1 MGRHEYLSR
10 LALGRSPF
18 ENIDRRSDGFGMQ
31 AENGE
36 FSEPDGNAQSVNGA
50 QQYNAKGRPIN
61 PTTDLR
67 NAEMRKAQNSVLE
80 LVGVVERRER
90 SEHSNEMKF
99 RYIHHARQ
107 TILAAEHETGE
118 GIESLIQLLAAPLT
132 TWWSDCLIQ
141 RCLIG
146 LYTAKEPFASVVS
159 SMWQTLRTGG
169 LKGTY
174 SILFPGLVPYV
185 AYVIA
190 RMCSEALAEDV
201 IRRMSERV
209 LRQALPIRHR
219 KRMLHVLELIEAGLR
234 LLIDGSLL
242 PLIYY
247 ATAQQIGVAPALP
260 LLPPLGYHLP
270 WSPYSFHA
278 FGWKPLLGLPLLRS
292 VSSPAALILGQ
303 TLLHI
308 ESEEGIISSTDL
320 TNFRRPSFG
329 ELPEVPKTPTIK
341 DPLGWILFQTYRLRR
356 KAVEWCGWTIVPSS
370 NVQNLNTKHEIDVL
384 VGNEDGTDGSVR
396 RHRSTAL
403 ARLPAQHLA
412 AHIDSFLERLVLLP
426 FECLVL
432 RAVAISYSNSP
443 LLKTLEALA
452 ATPML
457 PRPFAGWMDQAL
469 HSHSAI
475 ASTSAQINK
484 VGLAL
489 ILRLAM
495 GTLLCTGVAKGI
507 CWFGYLLASST
518 FAAVSPLF
526 VSAYPRLFLR
536 RLLPALVTAVATL
549 TSRERDHLALNSHV
563 VDSVADRMNRVQEGL
578 QREGKSCYRRG
589 DYKTAIGHFDRAIG
603 RAPSVQLLDNR
614 AACHEKLNDLPAAL
628 KDAKRAIQFQNEDPT
643 GYLRAGK
650 VLVKMDKQS
659 VALEIYAH
667 GLKKV
672 KHIGQGYELLRK
684 MHGELTTQLAP
695 PTSIDPLTVLP
706 RELAEL
712 ILGYLSFQQRI
723 KISRVSKQ
731 WMGFVR
737 SSPNLWQHLD
747 LSNPKRKVKTAFIS
761 KAINTARQKLTS
773 ATLSSLHDFDKV
785 LHALLRHCPIEHL
798 TLCDTGLQSQNLVEA
813 LKKSEH
819 LKSLRLDRGTEI
831 GPPTLAQVIQVCAS
845 TLETFQCTLARN
857 EEFLGIW
864 TKCERLS
871 TLRITLTGDT
881 SRIRPGIAT
890 QNALVAPVFGGAL
903 LPNLHE
909 FTPNLQSLTIHDKKP
924 RSQLHSV
931 LDLRSLEGLEWLDLE
946 LPVESAHQL
955 MLPSKLVHLRFVST
969 INNAT
974 ANLFKDSDGSVRGFS
989 LPQLQSLEVAV
1000 PWMDIALIDLFLT
1013 GDPESRPAAPT
1024 ETPVAP
1030 SKLKQLNLHTLSVSS
1045 VDLTTF
1051 LSHPRLEQLSEFGL
1065 RPSSVCDDNI
1075 TEVIIDKLPRLHT
1088 VDVSGTDITGV
1099 GVKKL
1104 LRNSNLKTLV
1114 VNDCR
1119 YLGSDAVAWARE
1131 HGVKVAYKMS
1141 SSETGGKKVRY

>member
-18 ENIDRRSDGFGMQ
+18 ESVDRRNDGVGAQ
-31 AENGE
+31 ADDGE
-36 FSEPDGNAQSVNGA
+36 FSEPEENAQSISEA

-107 TILAAEHETGE
+107 TLLAAEHETGE
-118 GIESLIQLLAAPLT
+118 GIESLIQLLIAPLT

-146 LYTAKEPFASVVS
+146 LYTAEEPFASIFS
-159 SMWQTLRTGG
+159 SMWQALCTGG

-174 SILFPGLVPYV
+174 SILFPGVIPYLT
-185 AYVIA
+185 YVIA
-190 RMCSEALAEDV
+190 RMCSEALAEEI
-201 IRRMSERV
+201 IRRLSERV
-209 LRQALPIRHR
+209 LRQTLPIRQR
-219 KRMLHVLELIEAGLR
+219 KRMLHTLELTEAGFK
-234 LLIDGSLL
+234 LLIDGALL
-242 PLIYY
+242 PMMYY
-247 ATAQQIGVAPALP
+247 ATAQQIGIAPAFP
-260 LLPPLGYHLP
+260 LVPPLRYHLP
-270 WSPYSFHA
+270 WSPHSFHA
-278 FGWKPLLGLPLLRS
+278 FGWKPLIGLPLLRS
-292 VSSPAALILGQ
+292 ISSPAALILGQ

-329 ELPEVPKTPTIK
+329 ELPDVPKTPTTK

-356 KAVEWCGWTIVPSS
+356 SVVEWFGWTIVPSS
-370 NVQNLNTKHEIDVL
+370 NAQSLDTKHEIDVL
-384 VGNEDGTDGSVR
+384 DRNEDGANGNVR

-432 RAVAISYSNSP
+432 RAVAVSYLNSALP
-443 LLKTLEALA
+443 KTLEALA

-457 PRPFAGWMDQAL
+457 LGPFGGWINQAL
-469 HSHSAI
+469 HPHSAI

-489 ILRLAM
+489 ILRLTM

-507 CWFGYLLASST
+507 CWIG
-518 FAAVSPLF
+518 
-526 VSAYPRLFLR
+526 
-536 RLLPALVTAVATL
+536 
-549 TSRERDHLALNSHV
+549 
-563 VDSVADRMNRVQEGL
+563 RMNRVQEGL

-603 RAPSVQLLDNR
+603 RAPSVQLLDSR
-614 AACHEKLNDLPAAL
+614 ASCYEKLNDLPAAL
-628 KDAKRAIQFQNEDPT
+628 KDAKKAIQSQNEDPT

-650 VLVKMDKQS
+650 VLVKMEKQS

-684 MHGELTTQLAP
+684 VHGELTTQLAP

-723 KISRVSKQ
+723 AISRVSKQ
-731 WMGFVR
+731 WSGFIR

-747 LSNPKRKVKTAFIS
+747 LSNPKRKVKTAFVS
-761 KAINTARQKLTS
+761 KAINTARQKLTA

-813 LKKSEH
+813 LKKSKH
-819 LKSLRLDRGTEI
+819 IKSLRLDRGTEI
-831 GPPTLAQVIQVCAS
+831 GPTTLAQVIQVCAS
-845 TLETFQCTLARN
+845 TLETFQCILARN
-857 EEFLGIW
+857 EEFVGIW
-864 TKCERLS
+864 TKCEHLS
-871 TLRITLTGDT
+871 TLKITLTGDP
-881 SRIRPGIAT
+881 SRVRPG
-890 QNALVAPVFGGAL
+890 NAAWNAPVAPGFGGAL
-903 LPNLHE
+903 LPNLQE

-931 LDLRSLEGLEWLDLE
+931 LDLRDLGGLERLDLE
-946 LPVESAHQL
+946 LPIESAHQL

-969 INNAT
+969 VNNAT
-974 ANLFKDSDGSVRGFS
+974 ANFFKDSDGNVRGFT

-1000 PWMDIALIDLFLT
+1000 PWMDIALIDLFLSC
-1013 GDPESRPAAPT
+1013 DPDAPT
-1024 ETPVAP
+1024 EMPVAP
-1030 SKLKQLNLHTLSVSS
+1030 SKLKDLNLHALSVSP
-1045 VDLTTF
+1045 VDLVAI
-1051 LSHPRLEQLSEFGL
+1051 LSHPRLEYLLEFGL
-1065 RPSSVCDDNI
+1065 RPSSPCDDEI
-1075 TEVIIDKLPRLHT
+1075 TDLITDKFPKLHT
-1088 VDVSGTDITGV
+1088 VDLSGTDITGV

-1104 LRNSNLKTLV
+1104 LRNPNLRNLV

-1131 HGVKVAYKMS
+1131 HGVKVAYRMS

>member
-18 ENIDRRSDGFGMQ
+18 ESVDRRNDGVGMQ
-31 AENGE
+31 AEDGE
-36 FSEPDGNAQSVNGA
+36 FSEPEGNAQSVNEA

-90 SEHSNEMKF
+90 SEYSNEMKF

-107 TILAAEHETGE
+107 TVLAAEHETGE
-118 GIESLIQLLAAPLT
+118 GIESLIQLLIAPLT

-174 SILFPGLVPYV
+174 SILFPGLIPYM

-190 RMCSEALAEDV
+190 RMFSEALAEDV

-219 KRMLHVLELIEAGLR
+219 KWMLHVLELIEAGLR
-234 LLIDGSLL
+234 LLIDGALL

-260 LLPPLGYHLP
+260 LLPPLRYHLP

-292 VSSPAALILGQ
+292 VSSPATLILGQ

-384 VGNEDGTDGSVR
+384 VGNEDGTDGGVR

-432 RAVAISYSNSP
+432 RAVAVSYSNSP
-443 LLKTLEALA
+443 LPKTLEALA

-475 ASTSAQINK
+475 TSTSAQINK

-507 CWFGYLLASST
+507 CWF
-518 FAAVSPLF
+518 
-526 VSAYPRLFLR
+526 
-536 RLLPALVTAVATL
+536 
-549 TSRERDHLALNSHV
+549 
-563 VDSVADRMNRVQEGL
+563 DRMNRVQEGL

-603 RAPSVQLLDNR
+603 RATSVQLLDNR

-723 KISRVSKQ
+723 AISRVSKQ
-731 WMGFVR
+731 WMDFVR

-785 LHALLRHCPIEHL
+785 L
-798 TLCDTGLQSQNLVEA
+798 
-813 LKKSEH
+813 
-819 LKSLRLDRGTEI
+819 
-831 GPPTLAQVIQVCAS
+831 
-845 TLETFQCTLARN
+845 
-857 EEFLGIW
+857 
-864 TKCERLS
+864 
-871 TLRITLTGDT
+871 
-881 SRIRPGIAT
+881 
-890 QNALVAPVFGGAL
+890 
-903 LPNLHE
+903 
-909 FTPNLQSLTIHDKKP
+909 
-924 RSQLHSV
+924 
-931 LDLRSLEGLEWLDLE
+931 EGLEWFDLE
-946 LPVESAHQL
+946 LPIESAHQL

-974 ANLFKDSDGSVRGFS
+974 ANFFKDSDGSVRGFS

-1013 GDPESRPAAPT
+1013 GDPESRSAAPT

-1051 LSHPRLEQLSEFGL
+1051 LSNPRLEQLSEFGL
-1065 RPSSVCDDNI
+1065 RPSSICDDNI

>member
-18 ENIDRRSDGFGMQ
+18 ESVDRRNDGVGMQ
-31 AENGE
+31 AEDGE
-36 FSEPDGNAQSVNGA
+36 FSEPEGNAQSVNEA

-90 SEHSNEMKF
+90 SEYSNEMKF

-107 TILAAEHETGE
+107 TVLAAEHETGE
-118 GIESLIQLLAAPLT
+118 GIESLIQLLIAPLT

-174 SILFPGLVPYV
+174 SILFPGLIPYM

-190 RMCSEALAEDV
+190 RMFSEALAEDV

-219 KRMLHVLELIEAGLR
+219 KWMLHVLELIEAGLR
-234 LLIDGSLL
+234 LLIDGALL

-260 LLPPLGYHLP
+260 LLPPLRYHLP

-292 VSSPAALILGQ
+292 VSSPATLILGQ

-384 VGNEDGTDGSVR
+384 VGNEDGTDGGVR

-432 RAVAISYSNSP
+432 RAVAVSYSNSP
-443 LLKTLEALA
+443 LPKTLEALA

-475 ASTSAQINK
+475 TSTSAQINK

-507 CWFGYLLASST
+507 CWF
-518 FAAVSPLF
+518 
-526 VSAYPRLFLR
+526 
-536 RLLPALVTAVATL
+536 
-549 TSRERDHLALNSHV
+549 
-563 VDSVADRMNRVQEGL
+563 DRMNRVQEGL

-603 RAPSVQLLDNR
+603 RATSVQLLDNR

-723 KISRVSKQ
+723 AISRVSKQ
-731 WMGFVR
+731 WMDFVR

-747 LSNPKRKVKTAFIS
+747 LSNPKRKVRTAFIS

-813 LKKSEH
+813 LKKSKH

-831 GPPTLAQVIQVCAS
+831 GPTTLAQVIQVCAS

-881 SRIRPGIAT
+881 SRIRPGIAA
-890 QNALVAPVFGGAL
+890 QNAPVAPVFGGAL

-924 RSQLHSV
+924 RSQIHSV
-931 LDLRSLEGLEWLDLE
+931 LDLRSLEGLEWFDLE
-946 LPVESAHQL
+946 LPIESAHQL

-974 ANLFKDSDGSVRGFS
+974 ANFFKDSDGSVRGFS

-1013 GDPESRPAAPT
+1013 GDPESRSAAPT

-1065 RPSSVCDDNI
+1065 RPSSICDDNI

>member
-18 ENIDRRSDGFGMQ
+18 ENIESSNDGFYMQ

-36 FSEPDGNAQSVNGA
+36 FSEPEGNAQSVNEA

-90 SEHSNEMKF
+90 SEYSNEMKF

-107 TILAAEHETGE
+107 TVLAAEHETGE
-118 GIESLIQLLAAPLT
+118 GIESLIQLLVAPLT

-159 SMWQTLRTGG
+159 GMWQTLRTGG

-209 LRQALPIRHR
+209 LRQVLPIRQR
-219 KRMLHVLELIEAGLR
+219 KRMLHVLELVEAGLR

-242 PLIYY
+242 PLLYY

-370 NVQNLNTKHEIDVL
+370 NVQNLNTKHETDVL

-432 RAVAISYSNSP
+432 RAVAVSYSNSP
-443 LLKTLEALA
+443 LPKTLEALA

-475 ASTSAQINK
+475 TSTSAQINK

-536 RLLPALVTAVATL
+536 RLLPALEAVATP

-563 VDSVADRMNRVQEGL
+563 GDSVADRMNRVQEGL

-684 MHGELTTQLAP
+684 THSELTTQLAP

-723 KISRVSKQ
+723 AISRVSKQ
-731 WMGFVR
+731 WMGFIR

-813 LKKSEH
+813 LKKSKH

-831 GPPTLAQVIQVCAS
+831 GPTTLAQVIQVCAS

-871 TLRITLTGDT
+871 TLKITLTGDT
-881 SRIRPGIAT
+881 SRIRPGIAA
-890 QNALVAPVFGGAL
+890 QNAPVAPVFGGAL

-909 FTPNLQSLTIHDKKP
+909 FTPNLQSITIHDKKP
-924 RSQLHSV
+924 RSQLYSV
-931 LDLRSLEGLEWLDLE
+931 LDLCSLEGLEWLDLE
-946 LPVESAHQL
+946 LPIESAHQL

-974 ANLFKDSDGSVRGFS
+974 ANFFKDSDGSVRGFS

>member
-1 MGRHEYLSR
+1 MIAPRGKQTSNVHDLRQASLNDSNIRTGAALSYAIACKAKHLDMKPNVIMGRHEYLSR

-18 ENIDRRSDGFGMQ
+18 ETIDRRNDGSSMQ
-31 AENGE
+31 ADDGE
-36 FSEPDGNAQSVNGA
+36 STEPEGSVQSMHGT
-50 QQYNAKGRPIN
+50 QQYNSKGRPIN

-90 SEHSNEMKF
+90 SEHSSEMKF

-107 TILAAEHETGE
+107 TVLAAEHETGE
-118 GIESLIQLLAAPLT
+118 GIESLIQLLIAPLT

-146 LYTAKEPFASVVS
+146 LYTAKAPFASIVS

-174 SILFPGLVPYV
+174 SVLFPGLIPYV
-185 AYVIA
+185 TYVIA
-190 RMCSEALAEDV
+190 
-201 IRRMSERV
+201 
-209 LRQALPIRHR
+209 Q
-219 KRMLHVLELIEAGLR
+219 
-234 LLIDGSLL
+234 
-242 PLIYY
+242 
-247 ATAQQIGVAPALP
+247 
-260 LLPPLGYHLP
+260 
-270 WSPYSFHA
+270 
-278 FGWKPLLGLPLLRS
+278 
-292 VSSPAALILGQ
+292 
-303 TLLHI
+303 
-308 ESEEGIISSTDL
+308 ESIISSTDL
-320 TNFRRPSFG
+320 TTFRRPSFG
-329 ELPEVPKTPTIK
+329 EPPDVPKTPTIK
-341 DPLGWILFQTYRLRR
+341 DPLGWILFQTYGLRR
-356 KAVEWCGWTIVPSS
+356 KVVEWCGWTVVPSAKAPS
-370 NVQNLNTKHEIDVL
+370 LDAKHEIDVL
-384 VGNEDGTDGSVR
+384 GGNGDGTDGSVR

-412 AHIDSFLERLVLLP
+412 AHIDAFLERLVLLP
-426 FECLVL
+426 LECIVL
-432 RAVAISYSNSP
+432 RAVAVSYSNSP
-443 LLKTLEALA
+443 LPKTLEALA
-452 ATPML
+452 ATPTL
-457 PRPFAGWMDQAL
+457 PGPFGGWISQAL
-469 HSHSAI
+469 HSHSTI
-475 ASTSAQINK
+475 ASVSAQANN

-489 ILRLAM
+489 ILRLTM

-507 CWFGYLLASST
+507 CWIA
-518 FAAVSPLF
+518 
-526 VSAYPRLFLR
+526 
-536 RLLPALVTAVATL
+536 
-549 TSRERDHLALNSHV
+549 
-563 VDSVADRMNRVQEGL
+563 RMNRVQDGL
-578 QREGKSCYRRG
+578 QREGKSSYRRG

-614 AACHEKLNDLPAAL
+614 AACYEKLNDLPAAL

-650 VLVKMDKQS
+650 VLVKMEKQS

-684 MHGELTTQLAP
+684 VHGELITQLAP
-695 PTSIDPLTVLP
+695 PTSVDPLTVLP

-723 KISRVSKQ
+723 AISRVSKQ
-731 WMGFVR
+731 WSGFIR

-761 KAINTARQKLTS
+761 KAINIARQKLTS

-798 TLCDTGLQSQNLVEA
+798 TLCDTGLQSQKLVEA
-813 LKKSEH
+813 LKKNKH

-831 GPPTLAQVIQVCAS
+831 GPTTLAQVIQVCAS

-857 EEFLGIW
+857 EEFVGIW
-864 TKCERLS
+864 TKCEHLN
-871 TLRITLTGDT
+871 TLKVTLTGDA
-881 SRIRPGIAT
+881 SRSRPGNAAT
-890 QNALVAPVFGGAL
+890 NAPVAPGLGGAL

-909 FTPNLQSLTIHDKKP
+909 FTPNLQSLTIYDKKP

-931 LDLRSLEGLEWLDLE
+931 LDLRNLGSLERLDLE
-946 LPVESAHQL
+946 LPIESAHQL
-955 MLPSKLVHLRFVST
+955 MLPPTLVHLR
-969 INNAT
+969 
-974 ANLFKDSDGSVRGFS
+974 
-989 LPQLQSLEVAV
+989 
-1000 PWMDIALIDLFLT
+1000 
-1013 GDPESRPAAPT
+1013 
-1024 ETPVAP
+1024 
-1030 SKLKQLNLHTLSVSS
+1030 
-1045 VDLTTF
+1045 
-1051 LSHPRLEQLSEFGL
+1051 LEQLLELGL

-1075 TEVIIDKLPRLHT
+1075 TDVITEKLPSLHT
-1088 VDVSGTDITGV
+1088 VDLSGTDITGV

-1104 LRNSNLKTLV
+1104 LRNSNLKNLV

-1131 HGVKVAYKMS
+1131 YGVKVAYKMS

>member
-18 ENIDRRSDGFGMQ
+18 ESVDSGNGGVDMQ
-31 AENGE
+31 ADDGAS
-36 FSEPDGNAQSVNGA
+36 SEPEGNAQSINGA
-50 QQYNAKGRPIN
+50 QQYSAKGRPIN

-107 TILAAEHETGE
+107 TVLAAEHETGE
-118 GIESLIQLLAAPLT
+118 GIESLIQLLLAPLT

-141 RCLIG
+141 RCLVG
-146 LYTAKEPFASVVS
+146 LYSADEPFASIVS
-159 SMWQTLRTGG
+159 SMWQTLRAGG
-169 LKGTY
+169 LKGNY
-174 SILFPGLVPYV
+174 SILFPGLIPYV
-185 AYVIA
+185 AYVII
-190 RMCSEALAEDV
+190 RMCAEALAEEI
-201 IRRMSERV
+201 IRRSSERV

-219 KRMLHVLELIEAGLR
+219 KRMLHLLELTEAGLK
-234 LLIDGSLL
+234 LLIDGAML
-242 PLIYY
+242 PMIYS
-247 ATAQQIGVAPALP
+247 ATAQQIGIAPAFP
-260 LLPPLGYHLP
+260 LLPPLRYHLP

-278 FGWKPLLGLPLLRS
+278 FGWKPLIGLPLLRS
-292 VSSPAALILGQ
+292 ISSPAALILGQ

-320 TNFRRPSFG
+320 ANFRRPSFG
-329 ELPEVPKTPTIK
+329 ELPDVPKTPTMK

-356 KAVEWCGWTIVPSS
+356 KAVEWLGWTIVPSS
-370 NVQNLNTKHEIDVL
+370 NAQSLETKHEIDVL
-384 VGNEDGTDGSVR
+384 VGNEDGANGNVH

-432 RAVAISYSNSP
+432 RAVAVSYLSSP
-443 LLKTLEALA
+443 LPKTLEALA

-457 PRPFAGWMDQAL
+457 LGPFGGWINHAL

-484 VGLAL
+484 
-489 ILRLAM
+489 
-495 GTLLCTGVAKGI
+495 
-507 CWFGYLLASST
+507 
-518 FAAVSPLF
+518 
-526 VSAYPRLFLR
+526 
-536 RLLPALVTAVATL
+536 
-549 TSRERDHLALNSHV
+549 
-563 VDSVADRMNRVQEGL
+563 
-578 QREGKSCYRRG
+578 
-589 DYKTAIGHFDRAIG
+589 
-603 RAPSVQLLDNR
+603 LLDNR
-614 AACHEKLNDLPAAL
+614 AACYEKLDDLPAAL

-684 MHGELTTQLAP
+684 VHGELTTQLAP

-712 ILGYLSFQQRI
+712 ILCYLSFQQRI
-723 KISRVSKQ
+723 AISRVSKQ
-731 WMGFVR
+731 WSGFIR

-747 LSNPKRKVKTAFIS
+747 LSNPKRKVKTAFVS
-761 KAINTARQKLTS
+761 KAINTARQKLTA

-813 LKKSEH
+813 LKKSKN

-831 GPPTLAQVIQVCAS
+831 GPTTLAQVIQVCAS

-857 EEFLGIW
+857 EEFVGIW
-864 TKCERLS
+864 TKCERLNM
-871 TLRITLTGDT
+871 LKVTLTGDT
-881 SRIRPGIAT
+881 SRIRPGIAAS
-890 QNALVAPVFGGAL
+890 NAPVAPGLGGAL

-931 LDLRSLEGLEWLDLE
+931 LDLRNLGGLERLDLE
-946 LPVESAHQL
+946 LPIESAHQL
-955 MLPSKLVHLRFVST
+955 MLPSRLIHLRFVST

-974 ANLFKDSDGSVRGFS
+974 ANFFKDSDGNVRRFT
-989 LPQLQSLEVAV
+989 LPHLLSLEVAV
-1000 PWMDIALIDLFLT
+1000 PWMDIALIDLFLSC
-1013 GDPESRPAAPT
+1013 DPELCAIAPT
-1024 ETPVAP
+1024 ETQATP
-1030 SKLKQLNLHTLSVSS
+1030 SRLKDLNLHALSVSS
-1045 VDLTTF
+1045 VELTTF
-1051 LSHPRLEQLSEFGL
+1051 LSHPRLGQLLVFGL

-1075 TEVIIDKLPRLHT
+1075 TDVITDKLPSLHT
-1088 VDVSGTDITGV
+1088 INLSGTDITGV

-1104 LRNSNLKTLV
+1104 LRNSNLKNLV

-1119 YLGSDAVAWARE
+1119 YLGSDAVAWARD
-1131 HGVKVAYKMS
+1131 HGVKVAYRMS

>member
-1 MGRHEYLSR
+1 MIAPRGKQTSDVHDLRQASPNDSNIRTGAALSHTPSPSLRRAKHLDMKPNIIMGRREYLSR

-18 ENIDRRSDGFGMQ
+18 ETIDRRNDGSSKQ
-31 AENGE
+31 ADDGE
-36 FSEPDGNAQSVNGA
+36 STETEGSVQSMHGT
-50 QQYNAKGRPIN
+50 QQYNSKGRPIN

-67 NAEMRKAQNSVLE
+67 NAEMRTAQNSVLE

-90 SEHSNEMKF
+90 SEHSSEMKF

-107 TILAAEHETGE
+107 TVLAAEHETGE
-118 GIESLIQLLAAPLT
+118 GIESLIQLLIAPLT

-146 LYTAKEPFASVVS
+146 LYPAEEPFASIVS
-159 SMWQTLRTGG
+159 SMWQTLRIGG
-169 LKGTY
+169 FKGTY
-174 SILFPGLVPYV
+174 SVLVPGLIPYV
-185 AYVIA
+185 TYVIA

-201 IRRMSERV
+201 IRRLSERV
-209 LRQALPIRHR
+209 LRQTLPIRLR
-219 KRMLHVLELIEAGLR
+219 KRMLHFLELTEAGLR
-234 LLIDGSLL
+234 LLIDGALL
-242 PLIYY
+242 PMVYY
-247 ATAQQIGVAPALP
+247 ATAQQIGIAPAYP
-260 LLPPLGYHLP
+260 LLPPLQYHLP
-270 WSPYSFHA
+270 WSPNSFHA
-278 FGWKPLLGLPLLRS
+278 FGWKPLIGLPLLRS
-292 VSSPAALILGQ
+292 ISSPAALILGQ

-320 TNFRRPSFG
+320 TTFRRPSFG
-329 ELPEVPKTPTIK
+329 ELPDVPKTPTIK
-341 DPLGWILFQTYRLRR
+341 DPLGWILFQTYGLRR
-356 KAVEWCGWTIVPSS
+356 KVVEWCGWTIVPSANAPS
-370 NVQNLNTKHEIDVL
+370 LDAKHEIDVL
-384 VGNEDGTDGSVR
+384 DGNGDGTDGNLR

-426 FECLVL
+426 FECIVL
-432 RAVAISYSNSP
+432 RAVAVSCSNSSLP
-443 LLKTLEALA
+443 KTLEALA
-452 ATPML
+452 ATPTL
-457 PRPFAGWMDQAL
+457 PGPFGGWISQAL
-469 HSHSAI
+469 HSRSTI
-475 ASTSAQINK
+475 ASVSAQANK
-484 VGLAL
+484 VGLGL
-489 ILRLAM
+489 ILRLTM

-507 CWFGYLLASST
+507 CWIA
-518 FAAVSPLF
+518 
-526 VSAYPRLFLR
+526 
-536 RLLPALVTAVATL
+536 
-549 TSRERDHLALNSHV
+549 
-563 VDSVADRMNRVQEGL
+563 RMNRVQEGL
-578 QREGKSCYRRG
+578 QREGKSCYKRG

-650 VLVKMDKQS
+650 VLVRMEKQS

-684 MHGELTTQLAP
+684 VHGELTTQLAP
-695 PTSIDPLTVLP
+695 PTSVDPLTVLP

-723 KISRVSKQ
+723 AISRVSKQ
-731 WMGFVR
+731 WSDFIR
-737 SSPNLWQHLD
+737 SSPDLWQHLD
-747 LSNPKRKVKTAFIS
+747 LSNPKRKVKTAFVS
-761 KAINTARQKLTS
+761 KAINTARQKLTA

-785 LHALLRHCPIEHL
+785 LHALLRHCPIEQL

-813 LKKSEH
+813 LKKSKH

-831 GPPTLAQVIQVCAS
+831 GPTTFAQVIQVCAS
-845 TLETFQCTLARN
+845 TLENFQCTLARN
-857 EEFLGIW
+857 EEFVSIC
-864 TKCERLS
+864 TKCERLN
-871 TLRITLTGDT
+871 TLKVTLTGDV
-881 SRIRPGIAT
+881 SRHRTGRAPPIAP
-890 QNALVAPVFGGAL
+890 VAPGLGGEL

-924 RSQLHSV
+924 RSLLHSV
-931 LDLRSLEGLEWLDLE
+931 LDLRNLGGLERLDLE
-946 LPVESAHQL
+946 LPFDSAHQL
-955 MLPSKLVHLRFVST
+955 VPPPSLVHLR
-969 INNAT
+969 
-974 ANLFKDSDGSVRGFS
+974 
-989 LPQLQSLEVAV
+989 
-1000 PWMDIALIDLFLT
+1000 
-1013 GDPESRPAAPT
+1013 
-1024 ETPVAP
+1024 
-1030 SKLKQLNLHTLSVSS
+1030 LKQLLKL
-1045 VDLTTF
+1045 
-1051 LSHPRLEQLSEFGL
+1051 GL

-1075 TEVIIDKLPRLHT
+1075 ADAITETLPSLHT
-1088 VDVSGTDITGV
+1088 VDLSGTDITGV

-1104 LRNSNLKTLV
+1104 LRDSNLKNLV

>member
-1 MGRHEYLSR
+1 MGRYEYLSR

-18 ENIDRRSDGFGMQ
+18 ETIDRRNDGSSMQ
-31 AENGE
+31 ADDGE
-36 FSEPDGNAQSVNGA
+36 STEPEGSVQSVHGT
-50 QQYNAKGRPIN
+50 QQYNSKGRPIN

-90 SEHSNEMKF
+90 SEHSSEMKF

-107 TILAAEHETGE
+107 TVLAAEHETGE
-118 GIESLIQLLAAPLT
+118 GIESLIQLLIAPLT

-141 RCLIG
+141 RCLVG
-146 LYTAKEPFASVVS
+146 LYTAEEPFASIVS

-169 LKGTY
+169 SKGTY
-174 SILFPGLVPYV
+174 SVLFTGLIPYV
-185 AYVIA
+185 TYVIA
-190 RMCSEALAEDV
+190 
-201 IRRMSERV
+201 
-209 LRQALPIRHR
+209 Q
-219 KRMLHVLELIEAGLR
+219 
-234 LLIDGSLL
+234 
-242 PLIYY
+242 
-247 ATAQQIGVAPALP
+247 
-260 LLPPLGYHLP
+260 
-270 WSPYSFHA
+270 
-278 FGWKPLLGLPLLRS
+278 
-292 VSSPAALILGQ
+292 
-303 TLLHI
+303 
-308 ESEEGIISSTDL
+308 EGIISSTDL
-320 TNFRRPSFG
+320 TSFRRPSFG
-329 ELPEVPKTPTIK
+329 ELPNVPKTPTIK
-341 DPLGWILFQTYRLRR
+341 DPLGWILFQTYGLRR
-356 KAVEWCGWTIVPSS
+356 KVVEWCGWTVVPSANAPS
-370 NVQNLNTKHEIDVL
+370 LDANHEIDVL
-384 VGNEDGTDGSVR
+384 DGNGDGTDGNVR

-426 FECLVL
+426 FECVFL
-432 RAVAISYSNSP
+432 RAVAVSYSNSP
-443 LLKTLEALA
+443 LPKTLEALA
-452 ATPML
+452 ATPTL
-457 PRPFAGWMDQAL
+457 PGPFGGWISQAL
-469 HSHSAI
+469 HSHSTI
-475 ASTSAQINK
+475 ASVSAQANK

-489 ILRLAM
+489 ILRLTM

-507 CWFGYLLASST
+507 CWIA
-518 FAAVSPLF
+518 
-526 VSAYPRLFLR
+526 
-536 RLLPALVTAVATL
+536 
-549 TSRERDHLALNSHV
+549 
-563 VDSVADRMNRVQEGL
+563 RMNRVQEGL

-614 AACHEKLNDLPAAL
+614 AACYEKLNDLPAAL
-628 KDAKRAIQFQNEDPT
+628 KDAKKAIQFQNEDPT

-650 VLVKMDKQS
+650 VLVKMGKQS

-684 MHGELTTQLAP
+684 VHGELTTQLAP
-695 PTSIDPLTVLP
+695 PTSVDPLTVLP

-712 ILGYLSFQQRI
+712 ILDYLSFQQRI
-723 KISRVSKQ
+723 AISRVSKQ
-731 WMGFVR
+731 WSGFIR

-813 LKKSEH
+813 LKKNKH

-831 GPPTLAQVIQVCAS
+831 GPTTLAQVIQVCAS

-857 EEFLGIW
+857 EEFVGIW

-871 TLRITLTGDT
+871 TLKVTLTGDA
-881 SRIRPGIAT
+881 SRSRPG
-890 QNALVAPVFGGAL
+890 NAAANAPVAPGLGGAL

-931 LDLRSLEGLEWLDLE
+931 LDLRNLGGLERLDLE
-946 LPVESAHQL
+946 LPIESAHQL
-955 MLPSKLVHLRFVST
+955 MLPPTLVHLR
-969 INNAT
+969 
-974 ANLFKDSDGSVRGFS
+974 
-989 LPQLQSLEVAV
+989 LEH
-1000 PWMDIALIDLFLT
+1000 LL
-1013 GDPESRPAAPT
+1013 
-1024 ETPVAP
+1024 
-1030 SKLKQLNLHTLSVSS
+1030 
-1045 VDLTTF
+1045 
-1051 LSHPRLEQLSEFGL
+1051 EFGL
-1065 RPSSVCDDNI
+1065 RPSSVCDDSITDVI
-1075 TEVIIDKLPRLHT
+1075 TEKLPSLHT
-1088 VDVSGTDITGV
+1088 VDLSGTDVTGV

-1104 LRNSNLKTLV
+1104 LRNSNLKNLV